1 LEKFTPCS
9 DGCFRTTR
17 KAGGQVCGMYPEESD
32 AQALNGENWKAFTH
46 ARRRLRRL
54 TPMRNGHC
62 WRLNCFKASER

>member
-1 LEKFTPCS
+1 
-9 DGCFRTTR
+9 
-17 KAGGQVCGMYPEESD
+17 MYPEESD